1 MSHKRKAVPLPFLEI
16 QQKKTQHYQKF
27 ENEYIKILLS
37 ERTKENSLQDQKR
50 KLEVQIQSIDECL
63 KWCRENPELYVYRG
77 QINGYDLPFQGK
89 KAEERLYNDKK
100 EVMKVLETVKTQ
112 LKLCIENQKTI
123 ENQIRSSPT
132 FEQRIQRYDN
142 TGRWIW

>member
-50 KLEVQIQSIDECL
+50 KL
-63 KWCRENPELYVYRG
+63 
-77 QINGYDLPFQGK
+77 
-89 KAEERLYNDKK
+89 
-100 EVMKVLETVKTQ
+100 
-112 LKLCIENQKTI
+112 
-123 ENQIRSSPT
+123 
-132 FEQRIQRYDN
+132 
-142 TGRWIW
+142 